1 MIYTV
6 YIFEL
11 IVVLRCQ
18 QSMKQTVWNIETDYV
33 ELTLSTQVQSV
44 TVAYLLSHSLFV
56 NLTNA
61 WYQSLS
67 SLQRHVLVKSSL
79 SCAPFLS

>member
-33 ELTLSTQVQSV
+33 ELTLSTQVLG
-44 TVAYLLSHSLFV
+44 TSL
-56 NLTNA
+56 
-61 WYQSLS
+61 
-67 SLQRHVLVKSSL
+67 
-79 SCAPFLS
+79 